1 MASLSDSFIRR
12 PVMTMLLTVTFI
24 VFGIMAYRQ
33 LPVNDLPAVDFPV
46 INVSVN
52 YPGASPVTMASS
64 VATPL
69 ERQFMQIPGLELVTS
84 QSRQGS
90 TSFTLQFHLDKSVDA
105 AATDVQAAINQAN
118 GSLPIDLPSPPT
130 FSKFNPNDQSI
141 IMLALT
147 SDSLTEGQL
156 YDYASTEVA
165 QRISILPGISK
176 VDIYGT
182 KGAVRVKADPSRLA
196 TRGLTIEGLAAAI
209 RAGTSYQGSGQFDG
223 ASRTFILMPHGQL
236 DNAEAYRKLI
246 IARKDGAP
254 VYLRDVAEVMDS
266 AQDERMERHFW
277 KRGMEPPATSV
288 VLAVSRQSGANA
300 VAAAQGVKDLLPEF
314 RKDLPGS
321 IVLTLMFDRS
331 ASIVNSVN
339 EVKETLLIA
348 FALVVIV
355 IFVFLGR
362 ATDTLIPVVALP
374 MSMLMTFVAMHLL
387 GYSLDNLSLLA
398 LTLSIGF
405 LVDDA
410 IVFLENAVRR
420 MESGETAL
428 EATFRGAKEISFTIL
443 SMTLS
448 LAAVFLPL
456 VFMPGLIGRTFQEF
470 ALTIIISILC
480 SGVVSLTLTP
490 LMCAR
495 MLARHESGTKTWL
508 EKCVGSA
515 FDKVVGRYGNSL
527 HFFLEH
533 RWISAL
539 VWVICLVGTVL
550 LFQAVPK
557 AFLPTGDSGFIRGI
571 FTAQEGASPERMYE
585 YQYQVDR
592 VLREN
597 QYVDMGFT
605 LSGLSGRMPSSQ
617 ARISVFLKPAAERPP
632 IEVVMKQITDKL
644 SLIPGIR
651 PSLQPVPV
659 LQISSGATSS
669 NQGRFA
675 FAVTGIDAEQVRDA
689 SEQLMEKLREYPG
702 FQLVDS
708 DAKMQTPSLEI
719 DILREQ
725 ASTYGVSA
733 QAILTTLRN
742 SYAQNYVYLIKKETD
757 QYQVVL
763 EASDAQRRNPD
774 DLALLYVQSDSG
786 NLVPLK
792 AVAKW
797 KETVGPQ
804 SINHINQFP
813 AVTIFFNLVPGAVIG
828 DATRFIE
835 KTAAEVLPT
844 TVHGSMQGEAQ
855 VFQET
860 IASLTVLMIFA
871 VFAMYIIL
879 GILYE
884 SYIHPLTVLT
894 ALPVATVGGLATLL
908 LFGQEAS
915 LYAFVGMFLLI
926 GIVKK
931 NGIMIVDFALQRM
944 EEGYD
949 SKAAIHEASI
959 ERFRP
964 IMMTTFAAL
973 MGALPLALA
982 LGADGRSR
990 QPLGLI
996 IVGGLVVSQL
1006 LTLYVTPALFLYLE
1020 AFQENVLDRYSFFRS
1035 HRSVESGTPVA
1046 GELAGATASA
1056 ASVPLKEGS
1065 LPADQA

>member
-1 MASLSDSFIRR
+1 MASLSDPFIRR

-24 VFGIMAYRQ
+24 IFGIMAYRS

-46 INVSVN
+46 INVRVAYS
-52 YPGASPVTMASS
+52 GASPETMASS

-69 ERQFMQIPGLELVTS
+69 ERQFMQIPGLDLVTS
-84 QSRQGS
+84 ESRQGN
-90 TSFTLQFHLDKSVDA
+90 TDITLQFHLSKSIDA
-105 AATDVQAAINQAN
+105 AATDVQAAINQSMR
-118 GSLPIDLPSPPT
+118 SLPIDLPSPPT
-130 FSKFNPNDQSI
+130 FSKSNPNDRAI

-165 QRISILPGISK
+165 QRISMQPGISK

-182 KGAVRVKADPSRLA
+182 KGAVRVKADPLRLA
-196 TRGLTIEGLAAAI
+196 ARGLTLDELGAAI

-223 ASRTFILMPHGQL
+223 ASRTFLLTPDGQL
-236 DNAEAYRKLI
+236 DNAEAYRRLI
-246 IARKDGAP
+246 IARKDGALI
-254 VYLRDVAEVMDS
+254 YLRDVAEVFDS
-266 AQDERMERHFW
+266 AEDERMERHFW
-277 KRGMEPPATSV
+277 KRGMPLPATSV
-288 VLAVSRQSGANA
+288 VLAVSREAGANA
-300 VAAAQGVKDLLPEF
+300 VEAAQRVKDLLPEF
-314 RKDLPGS
+314 REDLPGS
-321 IVLTLMFDRS
+321 IALIPMYDRS

-339 EVKETLLIA
+339 DVKETLLIA

-355 IFVFLGR
+355 IFIFLGR
-362 ATDTLIPVVALP
+362 ATDTVIPVVALP
-374 MSMLMTFVAMHLL
+374 MSMLMTFVAMHAL

-420 MESGETAL
+420 MEMGETAL

-470 ALTIIISILC
+470 AVTIIIAILC

-495 MLARHESGTKTWL
+495 MLARHESGKKTWL
-508 EKCVGSA
+508 ELRVTS
-515 FDKVVGRYGNSL
+515 VVDRVASSYGGSL
-527 HFFLEH
+527 HFFLKH
-533 RWISAL
+533 RWISAV
-539 VWVICLVGTVL
+539 VWLLCLLGTVAC
-550 LFQAVPK
+550 FKAVPK

-571 FTAQEGASPERMYE
+571 FTAVEGTSPERMYQFQDE
-585 YQYQVDR
+585 VDK

-597 QYVDMGFT
+597 PHVEMGFT

-617 ARISVFLKPAAERPP
+617 ARISAFLKPASERPP
-632 IEVVMKQITDKL
+632 IEVVLKQLSDKL
-644 SLIPGIR
+644 REIPGIR
-651 PSLQPVPV
+651 PSLQPMPV

-675 FAVTGIDAEQVRDA
+675 YAVTGIDAEEVRA
-689 SEQLMEKLREYPG
+689 TSEQLMEKLREYPG
-702 FQLVDS
+702 FTVVDS
-708 DAKMQTPSLEI
+708 DAKMQTPSIEI

-733 QAILTTLRN
+733 QAILTALRTA
-742 SYAQNYVYLIKKETD
+742 YAQNYVYLIKKETD
-757 QYQVVL
+757 QYQVIL
-763 EASDAQRRNPD
+763 EAGDHRRRNPE
-774 DLALLYVQSDSG
+774 DLAFLYVKADAG
-786 NLVPLK
+786 HLVPLK

-797 KETVGPQ
+797 RLTVGPQ

-813 AVTIFFNLVPGAVIG
+813 AVTIFFNLAPEAVIG
-828 DATRFIE
+828 DATDFIE
-835 KTAAEVLPT
+835 KTAAEILPP

-860 IASLTVLMIFA
+860 IKSLTVLIFFA
-871 VFAMYIIL
+871 VFAMYVIL

-884 SYIHPLTVLT
+884 SYIHPITVLT

-944 EEGYD
+944 EEGYGRRE
-949 SKAAIHEASI
+949 AIHEASI

-982 LGADGRSR
+982 MGADGRSR
-990 QPLGLI
+990 QPLGLV

-1020 AFQENVLDRYSFFRS
+1020 EFQERVLDRNSFFRS
-1035 HRSVESGTPVA
+1035 HRSVVGA
-1046 GELAGATASA
+1046 GLAVKEELAMNEESR
-1056 ASVPLKEGS
+1056 PLR
-1065 LPADQA
+1065 